1 MQDVQNVQ
9 DVIAAIPPEAWPL
22 IDILFNIVMAVTAV
36 WLAWTVFI
44 WWRRSASNLTAVS
57 DVSPNKKATPDFL
70 SVDEKAR
77 KEAIKRG
84 ESFDR
89 ELSRREREDEKA
101 RRRKAL
107 KKETAFGRIGRLL
120 SFGMALF
127 SMATMISGTLFQVS
141 IMGRY
146 WEQYSA
152 SERLVAVIQN
162 HPIGVAVTVLVIVY
176 NLFTFV
182 MHYNN
187 TTELS

>member
-44 WWRRSASNLTAVS
+44 WWRRSASNLTAMS
-57 DVSPNKKATPDFL
+57 DVTPNKKAMPDFL

-101 RRRKAL
+101 RRRTAL

-182 MHYNN
+182 MNYNN
-187 TTELS
+187 TKELS